1 MRGASDNFNQYI
13 EKLGTVV
20 NNARRSHG
28 TSANK
33 HLWDGFDATLEK
45 IEIARTGDHGP
56 YLIKEAEE
64 TLGKKGFDIKRQ
76 KLGINPISNPPT
88 QWETVDW
95 AATSQ
100 AAKAKGIPDVDKLIR
115 EFRYEW
121 YKGPRANGD
130 ARKHYVGC
138 KAVVDRLVG
147 VTTED
152 KNLNDT
158 FGSVTSSSSQAHQAI
173 GP

>member
-1 MRGASDNFNQYI
+1 MVEPPNKGVPNFPPYKAMRGASDNFNQYI

-45 IEIARTGDHGP
+45 IDIARTGDHGP

-76 KLGINPISNPPT
+76 KVGINPISNPRLSGK
-88 QWETVDW
+88 QWT
-95 AATSQ
+95 
-100 AAKAKGIPDVDKLIR
+100 GRPLRKLP
-115 EFRYEW
+115 
-121 YKGPRANGD
+121 KPRAYPMWTN
-130 ARKHYVGC
+130 
-138 KAVVDRLVG
+138 
-147 VTTED
+147 
-152 KNLNDT
+152 
-158 FGSVTSSSSQAHQAI
+158 
-173 GP
+173 